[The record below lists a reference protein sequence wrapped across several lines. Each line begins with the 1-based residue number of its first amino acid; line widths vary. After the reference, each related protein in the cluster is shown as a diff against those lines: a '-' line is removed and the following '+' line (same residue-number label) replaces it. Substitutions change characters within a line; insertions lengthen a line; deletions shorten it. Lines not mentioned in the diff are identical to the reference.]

1 MADLRDHPDFEE
13 YRKANDLIIA
23 SMRESHQV
31 DVDRAERLRRN
42 RDMYKA
48 QTERQAQR
56 LLDQRY
62 KFQRLHKAARDLVEL
77 VEWHAYRGEE
87 SQRRLSVVKQTL
99 KEFGTE
105 GEVKSK

>member
-1 MADLRDHPDFEE
+1 MTDLRDHPDFDE

-23 SMRESHQV
+23 GMRSAHQT
-31 DVDRAERLRRN
+31 DVEKLRRN

-62 KFQRLHKAARDLVEL
+62 KFQRLHKAASDLVEL
-77 VEWHAYRGEE
+77 VEWHAYRGAE

-99 KEFGTE
+99 KEFEAE
-105 GEVKSK
+105 GEPS